1 MNFFLILFKRTNF
14 LGMSLDNCI
23 GLAAGFDK
31 NGEGIVGLHK
41 VGFGFVEVGSVTPYE
56 QPGNPQPRV
65 FRLTEDDAVINRY
78 GFNSEGHDAVWKRIR
93 QLRHSG
99 FKGVIGVNLGKN
111 KTSEDPVHD
120 YVTGIK
126 IFGPQADYLVINVS
140 SPNTP
145 GLRSMQN
152 KESLRE
158 LLTAVMKARNLTIED
173 HQRPILVKLAPDL
186 SSAELC
192 DIVEVLKDKNCKVD
206 GLIVSNTTIQRNDLK
221 SKHSGEVGGLSG
233 KPVKEMSTQMIA
245 NVYQMTNGK
254 IPIVSKKTYLL
265 CNKFYYVFLIDWCWW
280 YC

>member
-1 MNFFLILFKRTNF
+1 M
-14 LGMSLDNCI
+14 DNCI
-23 GLAAGFDK
+23 GVAAGFDK
-31 NGEGIVGLHK
+31 NAEGIVGLHK

-65 FRLTEDDAVINRY
+65 FRLIEDDAVINRY

-93 QLRHSG
+93 EVRHSN

-111 KTSEDPVHD
+111 KTSEDPVQD

-152 KESLRE
+152 KETLRE

-173 HQRPILVKLAPDL
+173 HQRPVLVKLAPDL
-186 SSAELC
+186 TPAELS
-192 DIVEVLKDKNCKVD
+192 DIVEVLKDKKCKVD

-221 SKHSGEVGGLSG
+221 SEHSGEVGGLSG
-233 KPVKEMSTQMIA
+233 KPVKDMSTQMIA

-254 IPIVSKKTYLL
+254 IPIVSMAKYFVTNSDL
-265 CNKFYYVFLIDWCWW
+265 YVFC
-280 YC
+280 